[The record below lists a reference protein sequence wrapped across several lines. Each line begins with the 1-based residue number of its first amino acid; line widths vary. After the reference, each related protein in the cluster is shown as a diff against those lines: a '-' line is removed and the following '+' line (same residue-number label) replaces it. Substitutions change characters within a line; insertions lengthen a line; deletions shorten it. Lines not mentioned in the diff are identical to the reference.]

1 MPFTGGLFVAAGD
14 VNSDGVADIIL
25 TSGVGGDTAVR
36 AFNGRTLAPLLQLT
50 AYPSAPALVPIL
62 GRLLTD
68 AATSRRLRTLIC
80 FSGGSRRMDFSV
92 VPCPSIPSVLE
103 PQWTGEIDGEVQNDD
118 TVKTIQYVELGGVVL
133 DAEGNILGG
142 GTGFAVATL
151 PPAARMAM
159 KISNGVSPIPYAKA
173 ASAIVSIVPHYAQ
186 QTP

>member
-1 MPFTGGLFVAAGD
+1 MFPWRQLGELLADEGL
-14 VNSDGVADIIL
+14 L
-25 TSGVGGDTAVR
+25 TPTELELALDEQR
-36 AFNGRTLAPLLQLT
+36 RT
-50 AYPSAPALVPIL
+50 
-62 GRLLTD
+62 GRLLGQIVVDIGRSAPVTRVKPGI
-68 AATSRRLRTLIC
+68 SFLRV
-80 FSGGSRRMDFSV
+80 M
-92 VPCPSIPSVLE
+92 PSVLE